1 MHTIEILKFGSS
13 VLRSPGELHIAVDE
27 IYRRWRANCR
37 VLAVVSAFEG
47 VTDQLIKDASDLF
60 GSARP
65 EATSAYVATG
75 EQRTAALL
83 TGLLGVSGIPARMV
97 EPREIGLTAHGDP
110 LESIPTGIEA
120 AALERLWQSH
130 PVLVLPGF
138 YGTNA
143 QGHTVLFGRGGSD
156 LSALFLAA
164 ELGGSC
170 RLLKDVRGV
179 FDADPA
185 RNPMARRFTGL
196 SWTTAIEVAGP
207 LIQSKALRYAQTRAL
222 PFDVGR
228 PNERACTRI
237 GQLRDAWAETTRPV
251 RALRIVLLGCG
262 VVGRGVYE
270 MAKRYPERFE
280 ISHVVVGDV
289 AKYPDITECT
299 ADGNVVSDTSID
311 VVIECFGGVARPYA
325 LITAALAAGKYV
337 ITANKAV
344 VAARWTDLSIHAR
357 GAKRRLWY
365 SAAVGGVLP
374 ALETLDSLASLRSP
388 VREIRGILN
397 GTCGVVLDAL
407 AEGRTY
413 DDAIALAKT
422 AGFAEADPTRDLCGL
437 DSADKLAL
445 MIEASF
451 GQWLAPE
458 NIPTRGIDTI
468 AAHPCGY
475 KLIARARQS
484 RDGISACVA
493 PELLSQDSFMGQAKG
508 PENRIEIELTCG
520 KVIKL
525 RGQGAGRWPT
535 AVSVLGDLHEVA
547 RLLLES
553 GAPSATHAPLHT
565 SGRASDIP
573 SPILDHTLS
582 GAAGSC

>member
-13 VLRSPGELHIAVDE
+13 VLRTPGELHIAVDE

-83 TGLLGVSGIPARMV
+83 TGLLGLSGISARLV
-97 EPREIGLTAHGDP
+97 EPREIGLTAQGDH
-110 LESIPTGIEA
+110 LESIPAGIDA
-120 AALERLWQSH
+120 AALERLWQTY

-138 YGTNA
+138 YGINA

-185 RNPMARRFTGL
+185 RRPTARRFTGL

-207 LIQSKALRYAQTRAL
+207 LIQSKALRFAQTRAL
-222 PFDVGR
+222 PFNVGR
-228 PNERACTRI
+228 PNEGACTRI

-262 VVGRGVYE
+262 VVGRGVYQ
-270 MAKRYPERFE
+270 MAKRYPERFD
-280 ISHVVVGDV
+280 IGHVVVGDV

-299 ADGNVVSDTSID
+299 ADRSVVSDNSID
-311 VVIECFGGVARPYA
+311 VVIECFGGVDEPYA
-325 LITAALAAGKYV
+325 LISAALAAGKFV
-337 ITANKAV
+337 ISANKAV
-344 VAARWTDLSIHAR
+344 VAARWADLSIHAR

-374 ALETLDSLASLRSP
+374 ALETLDSLASHSSP

-407 AEGRTY
+407 AEGKTY
-413 DDAIALAKT
+413 DDAIALAKA
-422 AGFAEADPTRDLCGL
+422 AGFAEADPTRDLSGL

-445 MIEASF
+445 MVEASF
-451 GQWLAPE
+451 GQWLAPK

-468 AAHPCGY
+468 AAHPGGF
-475 KLIARARQS
+475 KLIARATRT
-484 RDGISACVA
+484 RDRITACVA
-493 PELLSQDSFMGQAKG
+493 PELLPADSFLGQATG
-508 PENRIEIELTCG
+508 PENRIEIELMCG
-520 KVIKL
+520 EVIKL

-547 RLLLES
+547 RLILES
-553 GAPSATHAPLHT
+553 GTPSATQAPIHT
-565 SGRASDIP
+565 SGRTSGIP
-573 SPILDHTLS
+573 SLLLDQAL
-582 GAAGSC
+582 GNAAGSC